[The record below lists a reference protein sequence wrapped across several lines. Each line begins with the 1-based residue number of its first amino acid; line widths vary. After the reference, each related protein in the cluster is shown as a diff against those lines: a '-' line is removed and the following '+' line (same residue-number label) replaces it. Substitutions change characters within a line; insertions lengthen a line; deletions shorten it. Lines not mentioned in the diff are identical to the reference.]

1 MKNSANSS
9 NVEGMSKVGYF
20 ESPASGNFNTRRMQR
35 NSRVTPAK
43 VNNAKPCCFCEN
55 IEMSKQKRLAWGKQC
70 QTCNS
75 RNQLARVYKKSDRA
89 HQVDVGET
97 DTDSDTTMSL
107 EAEHASRYA
116 KETFTKMIHGDEIT
130 FQTDCG
136 KNTTYLEWR
145 KCHAC
150 RLDTCD
156 DIQPQKSEEI
166 FDQICSGGAY
176 ALMKARAAQP
186 MKFINVKS
194 TNFVPVL
201 PKKPLHRKVHQLTPA
216 ENII

>member
-20 ESPASGNFNTRRMQR
+20 ENPASGNFNTWRMQR

-43 VNNAKPCCFCEN
+43 VNNAKPCRFCGN

-75 RNQLARVYKKSDRA
+75 RNQLARVCKKSDRA

-107 EAEHASRYA
+107 EAEHASRYS
-116 KETFTKMIHGDEIT
+116 KETFTKMIDGDEIT
-130 FQTDCG
+130 FQIDCG
-136 KNTTYLEWR
+136 
-145 KCHAC
+145 A
-150 RLDTCD
+150 
-156 DIQPQKSEEI
+156 S
-166 FDQICSGGAY
+166 
-176 ALMKARAAQP
+176 
-186 MKFINVKS
+186 V
-194 TNFVPVL
+194 
-201 PKKPLHRKVHQLTPA
+201 
-216 ENII
+216 NIILLKYVERHGIKPSKKTLRIWNGENVTLVGSTHVMISNPKNQKRYSIKYAQEGFTLL